1 MPSQRPHL
9 LLYQQAYAKK
19 VVISVSLADHEE
31 DKTLHKE
38 SILT

>member
-19 VVISVSLADHEE
+19 VVISASLADHEE
-31 DKTLHKE
+31 EKTLHKE